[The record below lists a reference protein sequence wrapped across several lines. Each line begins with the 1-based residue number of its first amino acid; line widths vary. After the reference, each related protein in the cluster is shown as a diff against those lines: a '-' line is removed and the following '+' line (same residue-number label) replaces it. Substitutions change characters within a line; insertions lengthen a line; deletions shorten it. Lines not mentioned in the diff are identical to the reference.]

1 MACCQKIESAPE
13 SMPAKKI
20 QEPTLPGHLNQGAML
35 NLLGYHLAQASI
47 PTDAT
52 FKKYVNE
59 PYQLNKLEFSIL
71 MLIQANEKLTPKRLA
86 NALNIP
92 ASNLTILL
100 DRLEKKTLVTRARSD
115 EDRRVQ
121 DVSLTNKG
129 LALTKKLLKLT
140 EQMEE
145 NILKHITSAEKQ
157 MLFEL
162 LRKISH
168 YRKV

>member
-1 MACCQKIESAPE
+1 
-13 SMPAKKI
+13 
-20 QEPTLPGHLNQGAML
+20 
-35 NLLGYHLAQASI
+35 
-47 PTDAT
+47 
-52 FKKYVNE
+52 
-59 PYQLNKLEFSIL
+59 
-71 MLIQANEKLTPKRLA
+71 
-86 NALNIP
+86 LNIP

>member
-1 MACCQKIESAPE
+1 
-13 SMPAKKI
+13 
-20 QEPTLPGHLNQGAML
+20 ML

-52 FKKYVNE
+52 FKKYINE
-59 PYQLNKLEFSIL
+59 PFKLNKLEFSIL
-71 MLIQANEKLTPKRLA
+71 MLIQANENLTPKRLA

-100 DRLEKKTLVTRARSD
+100 DRLEKKSLVVRARSE

-121 DVSLTNKG
+121 DVSLSGKG
-129 LALTKKLLKLT
+129 LTLTKKLLKLT

-145 NILKHITSAEKQ
+145 SILNHITSAEKQ

-168 YRKV
+168 HRKI